1 MRIAV
6 EVGEMSEEAVSS
18 EMQLMRLNR
27 IFKIMRL
34 MRVVVVMK
42 FVRIMYAKYKGKD
55 VSKTLAVQLENIHT
69 LKAFVEAHIACQKKL
84 LVFLGSSETGAA
96 KFDEC
101 EEARVILESWT
112 QIYWAVVHG
121 AAEMEKVEM
130 EAPWI
135 MGGMAVMRESTGVM
149 EELTEFV
156 VSAAKAGILKE
167 KEAEAIIHP
176 MQGEMK
182 QAGRIFADCHSG
194 IHVNRLKRVY
204 ENSVRIARSK
214 SDDYGENET
223 ENETPETGTPT
234 ENPDRLVE
242 DIAELE
248 AARTSWSEGSV
259 TLDVMNSDEADVT
272 SPEDVEMLTV

>member
-1 MRIAV
+1 MCVVLGLFGLSMRVAV

-42 FVRIMYAKYKGKD
+42 FMRVMQAKYKGMD
-55 VSKTLAVQLENIHT
+55 VSKPLATQLENIHT

-112 QIYWAVVHG
+112 QIYWAIVHG

-135 MGGMAVMRESTGVM
+135 IGGMAVMRESTGVM

-176 MQGEMK
+176 IQAEMK
-182 QAGRIFADCHSG
+182 QAGLMFADCHSG
-194 IHVNRLKRVY
+194 IHVNRLKLAY
-204 ENSVRIARSK
+204 ENQITRSK
-214 SDDYGENET
+214 SE
-223 ENETPETGTPT
+223 ENETPETGAP
-234 ENPDRLVE
+234 ENPDSHPCAAQCILPACKNPDSEYE
-242 DIAELE
+242 DNAEE
-248 AARTSWSEGSV
+248 
-259 TLDVMNSDEADVT
+259 
-272 SPEDVEMLTV
+272 EDKHVSI